1 MLKAS
6 RPFNQF
12 TRKSAT
18 TDAGARP
25 AQERLVRLKLQ
36 YELLD
41 QRISRVEEG
50 IERPDGS
57 LAALLMRREGLRH
70 DMESQYRRLGIAC

>member
-1 MLKAS
+1 MRKEQRPLGKTLRKQTKA
-6 RPFNQF
+6 PFDP
-12 TRKSAT
+12 R
-18 TDAGARP
+18 R

-50 IERPDGS
+50 IERPDCTLAS
-57 LAALLMRREGLRH
+57 LIMRREGLRY
-70 DMESQYRRLGIAC
+70 DMESQYRLLAG

>member
-1 MLKAS
+1 MRKEP
-6 RPFNQF
+6 RPLAKSV
-12 TRKSAT
+12 RKQAKT
-18 TDAGARP
+18 PFDPRR

-50 IERPDGS
+50 IERPDGT
-57 LAALLMRREGLRH
+57 LAALIMRREGLRY
-70 DMESQYRRLGIAC
+70 DMESQYRLLAG

>member
-1 MLKAS
+1 MRKQP
-6 RPFNQF
+6 RPLG
-12 TRKSAT
+12 KSFSKQAH
-18 TDAGARP
+18 DKVDPRR

-50 IERPDGS
+50 VERPDCTLAS
-57 LAALLMRREGLRH
+57 LIMRREGLRY
-70 DMESQYRRLGIAC
+70 DMESQYRLLAG

>member
-1 MLKAS
+1 MRKEQ
-6 RPFNQF
+6 RPLGK
-12 TRKSAT
+12 TLRKQAKTSF
-18 TDAGARP
+18 DPHR

-50 IERPDGS
+50 IERPDGT
-57 LAALLMRREGLRH
+57 LAALIMRREGLRH
-70 DMESQYRRLGIAC
+70 DMESQYRLLAG

>member
-1 MLKAS
+1 MRKEQ
-6 RPFNQF
+6 RPLGK
-12 TRKSAT
+12 TLRKQAKTSF
-18 TDAGARP
+18 DPRR

-50 IERPDGS
+50 IERVG
-57 LAALLMRREGLRH
+57 RRPIPEVWRQIHHRCLPVSKCR
-70 DMESQYRRLGIAC
+70 D

>member
-1 MLKAS
+1 M
-6 RPFNQF
+6 P
-12 TRKSAT
+12 KSQRFLSKHSSQAP
-18 TDAGARP
+18 DAKEFRR

-41 QRISRVEEG
+41 QRIARVEEG

-57 LAALLMRREGLRH
+57 IASLLMRREGLKY
-70 DMESQYRRLGIAC
+70 DMECQYRRLLAG